1 MSTLSKTVQGKIKG
15 EGFEF
20 QEGTHSYFFNG
31 KRMTG
36 VTTVLGVISK
46 GDALINWAAN
56 MAVDYIDNEFKDER
70 ELLYDTPRWRE
81 IAEEARKA
89 HTRKKDKAA
98 QAGTDVHLWVS
109 EWILADMKRLKNE
122 IS

>member
-1 MSTLSKTVQGKIKG
+1 MK
-15 EGFEF
+15 FEF
-20 QEGTHSYFFNG
+20 NKNTHTYTLDG
-31 KRMTG
+31 KRLTG
-36 VTTVLGVISK
+36 VTTILGIISK
-46 GDALINWAAN
+46 PALISWSSR
-56 MAVDYIDNEFKDER
+56 MACEYVRENLKD
-70 ELLYDTPRWRE
+70 
-81 IAEEARKA
+81 IAELEPILELAEKA